1 MMKPRMCQDMMT
13 ASRLSASL
21 SAKVTNVDRRL
32 LRLTVENFRS
42 LRKVSLPLGDLN
54 VLVGPNGAGKT
65 NVLEVFRFLADIIR
79 TDLEPAL
86 QSRQG
91 FDEIV
96 FRGGES
102 NRAFIQIGLTATW
115 TTHSSPNA
123 PDDYKLRI
131 TRRRVRGAPLRLS
144 RRETF
149 QFKRT
154 RGSGRRIT
162 IDGSR
167 VTVADTR
174 GTDQAESET
183 SIGIRPLSSGLST
196 LPRLVDEAG
205 GTEVSAF
212 ADRLASF
219 RVFDVNVS
227 AARRAA
233 RVPRL
238 DEFADDFLELN
249 EDASDLASFLFVL
262 SRSHEESWQ
271 RLIEDATS
279 VLPNLRD
286 IRFDFPS
293 GAAREVVVML
303 EETGLRSPTQLADA
317 SYGTVRLL
325 GLLALLYDPNPPA
338 LTCIEEIDHG
348 LHPQALE
355 LLVERLRE
363 ASERSQFI
371 IATHSPALA
380 DRLKPEELI
389 VCERLPDGSSAIPAI
404 SVAEVRRIVRQSEG
418 LPLGELWFSGALGG
432 DL

>member
-1 MMKPRMCQDMMT
+1 MRQDMT
-13 ASRLSASL
+13 AASRLSA
-21 SAKVTNVDRRL
+21 KVANVDRRL
-32 LRLTVENFRS
+32 LRLAVENFRS

-86 QSRQG
+86 QSRHG
-91 FDEIV
+91 FNEIV
-96 FRGGES
+96 FRGGE
-102 NRAFIQIGLTATW
+102 RGLAYIQIGLTATW
-115 TTHSSPNA
+115 TTYSSITA

-131 TRRRVRGAPLRLS
+131 TRRRVGESPWRLA

-154 RGSGRRIT
+154 GGNGRRIT
-162 IDGSR
+162 INGNR

-174 GTDQAESET
+174 GADQAGSET

-196 LPRLVDEAG
+196 LPRLADEAG

-219 RVFDVNVS
+219 RVFDVDVA

-233 RVPRL
+233 RAPRNKEFG
-238 DEFADDFLELN
+238 DEFLELN
-249 EDASDLASFLFVL
+249 DDASELAAFLLVL
-262 SRSHEESWQ
+262 SRTHEERFR
-271 RLIEDATS
+271 RLVDDATS
-279 VLPNLRD
+279 VLPNLRG
-286 IRFDFPS
+286 ISFDFPS

-303 EETGLRSPTQLADA
+303 EETGLRRPTQLADA

-363 ASERSQFI
+363 ASGRSQFI
-371 IATHSPALA
+371 IATHSPAFA

-404 SVAEVRRIVRQSEG
+404 SVAEVR
-418 LPLGELWFSGALGG
+418 
-432 DL
+432 